1 MPFLFCRGL
10 GRGVIK
16 RHYSELKSS
25 IFSLTLSRDNF
36 FEWFRGFTD
45 AEGCFYITTQNASP
59 SSSTFSFAFTIT
71 VHKDDIKVLEIIK
84 QYLQMGNIYLKGNVV
99 TFKISKQK
107 EINTIIEMFTKAPL
121 NSIKQLEFWTFKE
134 AFNLYTGTKTKDIQ
148 LKGQIEALKAK
159 MNRSRTDYNW
169 ANRKPNITPYWLLGM
184 IEGDGSFYVI
194 FRNNSISLKF
204 DISQSNLDLDLLGAG
219 AAIKNYLNSLA
230 AAKGLIKQDRSY
242 LDVSDFT
249 SISKTNLKI
258 THTLFIGKVLIPFLD
273 DLTFLS
279 RKGLDY
285 KYWVFIFKLRE
296 RGIHHIPEGAELI
309 DLIFSQMNER
319 RYSTYKGER
328 RDIDP
333 TVLQAKL
340 DKFLHGPSNYVF
352 KEGKVW
358 VVSLNRFLK
367 NTSATGVEML
377 DETGAIIDSWR
388 TITECA
394 KSIGLSREGVQKRI
408 KSQKFYSFN
417 DRLGVLKI
425 IETEG
430 D

>member
-1 MPFLFCRGL
+1 MSFLFCRD
-10 GRGVIK
+10 RGVIK
-16 RHYSELKSS
+16 RHYSELKSGL
-25 IFSLTLSRDNF
+25 FLKTLSRDNF
-36 FEWFRGFTD
+36 LEWFRGFTD
-45 AEGCFYITTQNASP
+45 AEGCFYITTQNP
-59 SSSTFSFAFTIT
+59 SSATFSFAFSIT
-71 VHKDDIKVLEIIK
+71 VHKDDLKVLEIIK
-84 QYLQMGNIYLKGNVV
+84 QNLQLGNIYLKGNVV
-99 TFKISKQK
+99 TFKISKQN
-107 EINTIIEMFTKAPL
+107 EINTIIEMFTSVPL
-121 NSIKQLEFWTFKE
+121 NSIKHLEFLTFKE

-148 LKGQIEALKAK
+148 LKGQIEVLKAK

-184 IEGDGSFYVI
+184 VEGDGSFYAI

-204 DISQSNLDLDLLGAG
+204 DISQSNLDLDLLV
-219 AAIKNYLNSLA
+219 AIKNYLNSLA

-242 LDVSDFT
+242 LDASDFT

-296 RGIHHIPEGAELI
+296 KGIHHIPEGAELI
-309 DLIFSQMNER
+309 DSIFSQMNER

-328 RDIDP
+328 RDMDP
-333 TVLQAKL
+333 SILQAKL
-340 DKFLHGPSNYVF
+340 DKFLNGPSNYVL

-377 DETGAIIDSWR
+377 DETGAIIDGWR

-394 KSIGLSREGVQKRI
+394 QSIGLSREGVQKRI
-408 KSQKFYSFN
+408 RSNKFYSYN
-417 DRLGVLKI
+417 NRLGVLKI
-425 IETEG
+425 RENE
-430 D
+430 DD